1 MVELELDT
9 SAVAA
14 IEKTLERLKED
25 RVRRIYKDASKR
37 AAITA
42 RKAGI
47 KALGNIYAFKFVS
60 VVKYSIP
67 INKLNDGAEMRIKG
81 GYTSA
86 QKYFKIKSFKRK
98 GVFVS
103 IKKGIETQVPKG
115 FVSKAGIF
123 MQRKGKDRYPLKGIY
138 GPALPQMFGNENIM
152 DAMQKEGM
160 ETYEKRLYHELERA
174 LGGN

>member
-9 SAVAA
+9 SAVEA
-14 IEKTLERLKED
+14 IEKALERLKED

-37 AAITA
+37 AITTA

-47 KALGNIYAFKFVS
+47 KALGHIYVFKGVS
-60 VVKYSIP
+60 VLKSSIP

-86 QKYFKIKSFKRK
+86 QKYFKIKSLKRK

-103 IKKGIETQVPKG
+103 IKKGIETNVPNG
-115 FVSKAGIF
+115 FVSTSGIF
-123 MQRKGKDRYPLKGIY
+123 MKRQGKDRYPLKGIY
-138 GPALPQMFGNENIM
+138 GPALPQMFGNETVMN
-152 DAMQKEGM
+152 AMQKEGM
-160 ETYEKRLYHELERA
+160 EMYEKRLYHELERA